1 MIDAVV
7 GTLQEHLNKFAG
19 EGLRTLCLAYRDI
32 EESFYDDWKT
42 RHHEAALSLDNRE
55 EKLDKIYEE
64 MEQDLSLL
72 GATAIEDKLQDGV
85 PQTIANLALAGIK
98 IWVLT
103 GDKQGL
109 SPLHF
114 RFQLVCL
121 VVHRRMGHRLL
132 FPASNLPRPN
142 QLIESM
148 PCFHNDIYRRRSPS
162 ISPTSVF
169 NSFV

>member
-1 MIDAVV
+1 LKWHWNLKLNV
-7 GTLQEHLNKFAG
+7 LQEHLNKFAG

-64 MEQDLSLL
+64 MEQNLSLL

-103 GDKQGL
+103 GDKQGESFLLTL
-109 SPLHF
+109 SKDWWI
-114 RFQLVCL
+114 QLGIL
-121 VVHRRMGHRLL
+121 MASVVG
-132 FPASNLPRPN
+132 
-142 QLIESM
+142 
-148 PCFHNDIYRRRSPS
+148 
-162 ISPTSVF
+162 
-169 NSFV
+169 